1 MLRFFRHGDGGL
13 ALFNGA
19 DAGDAGLIDLV
30 LARADAPGRAPPSA
44 PDAGYERLQAGGTVV
59 LVDCARPP
67 PLGFDRDGHAGTL
80 AFEMSHG
87 RERIVVNCGA
97 YQGLGTAWRLA
108 MRATAA
114 HSTVIVA
121 DTNSAELLAAG
132 GIGKAPRGV
141 TRERAEKDGDI
152 WIAATHDGYR
162 DAFGLTHGRQFFL
175 AADGDDLRGE
185 DALTGPAGRGFAVRF
200 HLHPDVEAALQPEG
214 NAVRLI
220 LPSGAA
226 WRLRAEGAVL
236 SLGESI
242 YQGDG
247 APRKTQQVL
256 LDGHVGTH
264 GATVRWALRREGD

>member
-1 MLRFFRHGDGGL
+1 M
-13 ALFNGA
+13 
-19 DAGDAGLIDLV
+19 IDLV

-59 LVDCARPP
+59 LVDCGMQ
-67 PLGFDRDGHAGTL
+67 PLPGFDRDAHAGTL
-80 AFEMSHG
+80 ALEMSHG

-97 YQGLGTAWRLA
+97 YQGLGEEWRLA

-121 DTNSAELLAAG
+121 DTNSAELRSAG
-132 GIGKAPRGV
+132 GLGKGPHSV
-141 TRERAEKDGDI
+141 TRERAEKDGDV
-152 WIAATHDGYR
+152 WISATHDGYR
-162 DAFGLTHGRQFFL
+162 EAYGLSHARQLFL
-175 AADGDDLRGE
+175 AANGDDLRGE

-214 NAVRLI
+214 NAVRLT
-220 LPSGAA
+220 LPSGGA

-236 SLGESI
+236 SLGESV
-242 YQGDG
+242 YHGDG

-256 LDGHVGTH
+256 LDGHVGTQ
-264 GATVRWALRREGD
+264 GATVRWAIRREVD